1 MAGPVDRRW
10 VSNLSNTDVT
20 TIVINTNMLLL
31 VLDVTSILFLGLFP
45 HVPGGSRSWALV
57 QEVDLVGG
65 RAAPLGHL
73 VQAYAPA

>member
-1 MAGPVDRRW
+1 
-10 VSNLSNTDVT
+10 
-20 TIVINTNMLLL
+20 MLLL
-31 VLDVTSILFLGLFP
+31 VLDVASILFLGLFP